1 MNVIKV
7 FDEIPKFNLGKFYQ
21 YIDITHIFDVVDPS
35 LHEIVH
41 VMMRFLKDGYK
52 YTTFTYKT
60 YTVTSGQSTT
70 RNIKFHYDCVIKDYE
85 LVKVENNIL
94 YTSCFGTLFEG
105 DKAPENSIV
114 QYGREL
120 HSGYRPLIDN
130 DVDRVVLRISQSDI
144 IQICTGKGVHNINST
159 NHRRIN
165 KNIDKKFIIK
175 T

>member
-35 LHEIVH
+35 LHEIVR

-60 YTVTSGQSTT
+60 YVVKNGQSTT
-70 RNIKFHYDCVIKDYE
+70 SHSKFHYDCIIDNFDDIRQ
-85 LVKVENNIL
+85 ENNIL
-94 YTSCFGTLFEG
+94 YTSSFGTLFEC
-105 DKAPENSIV
+105 DKAPENSII

-120 HSGYRPLIDN
+120 HKGYNPNIDK

-144 IQICTGKGVHNINST
+144 IQIATGKSVHNINST